1 MAMNGKAL
9 GRAIADLIIA
19 PNAPDDIKA
28 KINKQWEDI
37 GEVFVKHI
45 QENIEV
51 TVPASSVVVAVT
63 GQATGTKNTSPIKTD
78 VK

>member
-1 MAMNGKAL
+1 MAMNGKTL
-9 GRAIADLIIA
+9 GSEIADLIIA
-19 PNAPDDIKA
+19 PNAPAAMKA
-28 KINKQWEDI
+28 KIKIQWEDI
-37 GEVFVKHI
+37 GEVIVKHI

-63 GQATGTKNTSPIKTD
+63 GQATGTKNESPIKTD